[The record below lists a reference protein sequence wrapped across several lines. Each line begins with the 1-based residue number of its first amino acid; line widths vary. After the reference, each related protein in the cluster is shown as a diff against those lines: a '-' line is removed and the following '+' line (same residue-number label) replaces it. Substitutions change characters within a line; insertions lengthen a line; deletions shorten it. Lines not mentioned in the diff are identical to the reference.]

1 MTTKVLEFVYY
12 LFDGGAETLVKQ
24 YCIMLD
30 KKEFM
35 PVVLTLYPK
44 YDSAVYKALRETG
57 IKVYYVYP
65 KRNKFYRT
73 LNRIFGRFY
82 FPLKLKRVLE
92 NESIDAIHCHTA
104 VLRYIKYA
112 QRYLNDIKLLY
123 TCHSTPDRYF
133 SGHVKKEYEAA
144 NYLLHHNDMQM
155 IALHD
160 DMRNELNKLFSINST
175 VVIRNGI
182 DLNRYRDDG
191 KTKEK
196 VRKELGIPESAFV
209 VGHVGRFFEPKNHEF
224 LVKVFVEIKK
234 MRADAF
240 LLMIGDGIL
249 RNDIERKLH
258 ENRLDDSYMILSNRN
273 DVPELLTAMD
283 TFIFPSKVEGFGIAL
298 IEAQAAGLKCVTSTA
313 VPDAACLTSLVEKKS
328 LEDSPRKWCEAALKQ
343 RPTNWNKDALN
354 QYDMRREIRKLED
367 LYRKSGVCNQ
377 DGI

>member
-1 MTTKVLEFVYY
+1 MKKVLEFVYY

-24 YCIMLD
+24 YCLMLD
-30 KKEFM
+30 KTEFT
-35 PVVLTLYPK
+35 PIVLTLYPK
-44 YDSAVYKALRETG
+44 NDSAVYKELVEAG
-57 IKVYYVYP
+57 IKIYNVYP
-65 KRNKFYRT
+65 KRDFLYRVINKC
-73 LNRIFGRFY
+73 IGRFY
-82 FPLKLKRVLE
+82 FRFRIRQIIRK
-92 NESIDAIHCHTA
+92 ESIDVIHCHTA

-112 QRYLNDIKLLY
+112 QRHLNNINLLY
-123 TCHSTPDRYF
+123 TCHSTLDRYF

-144 NYLLHHNDMQM
+144 SYLLHHNDMQM

-182 DLNRYRDDG
+182 DLNRYRDDH
-191 KTKEK
+191 KTREK

-224 LVKVFVEIKK
+224 LIKVFVEIKK
-234 MRADAF
+234 IRADAF

-258 ENRLDDSYMILSNRN
+258 ENGLDDSYMILSNRN

-328 LEDSPRKWCEAALKQ
+328 LEDLPLEWCEAALKQ
-343 RPTNWNKDALN
+343 RPTNWNKDKLN
-354 QYDMRREIRKLED
+354 QYDMQREIRKLED